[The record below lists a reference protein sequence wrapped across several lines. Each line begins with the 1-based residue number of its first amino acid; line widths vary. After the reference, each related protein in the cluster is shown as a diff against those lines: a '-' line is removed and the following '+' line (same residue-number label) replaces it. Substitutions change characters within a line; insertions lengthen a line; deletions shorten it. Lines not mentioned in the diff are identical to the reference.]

1 MTTIADVLHTIAD
14 HLPLPTGHDR
24 DQLHDAIAAATGDR
38 VAEPEPAPL
47 DMTKTVEPP
56 AATTAYGPGA
66 MPTIQGGPYAA
77 PLSPEATA
85 ALLGQGRVG

>member
-1 MTTIADVLHTIAD
+1 LTTIADVLHTIAD

-24 DQLHDAIAAATGDR
+24 EQLHDAIDSATG
-38 VAEPEPAPL
+38 ATA
-47 DMTKTVEPP
+47 VEDQAAVVVSELQEVP

-77 PLSPEATA
+77 PLAPEATA